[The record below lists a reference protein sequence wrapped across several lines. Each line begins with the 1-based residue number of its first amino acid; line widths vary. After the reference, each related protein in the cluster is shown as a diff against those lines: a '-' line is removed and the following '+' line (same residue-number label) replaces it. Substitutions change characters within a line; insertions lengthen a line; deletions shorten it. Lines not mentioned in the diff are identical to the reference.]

1 MDKIDIDEGFGDKI
15 EVKVSDESFLT
26 DNAYSAILTFT
37 FDDFK
42 DAYEK
47 AMKFAEF
54 CLKQGMYVQM
64 KEISEKII

>member
-26 DNAYSAILTFT
+26 TNEYSAILTFT

-47 AMKFAEF
+47 ALKFAEF

-64 KEISEKII
+64 KDFSENII